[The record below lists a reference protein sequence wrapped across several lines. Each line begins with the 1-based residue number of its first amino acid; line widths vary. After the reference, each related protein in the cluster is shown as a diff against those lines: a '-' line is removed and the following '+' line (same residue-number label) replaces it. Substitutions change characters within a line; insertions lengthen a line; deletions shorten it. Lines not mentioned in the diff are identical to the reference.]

1 MYIDDSPQPFRSK
14 GALSSCAT
22 GLSSVPLG
30 LPLVQT
36 DNSATVKRASR
47 TDCSKTDSE
56 CRPPTEAFGETVS
69 DSHLLPVSQTKDTLR
84 SPLSTHFVHVSV

>member
-22 GLSSVPLG
+22 ELSSVPLV

-36 DNSATVKRASR
+36 DTSTTVTRASR
-47 TDCSKTDSE
+47 TDCSTTDSE

-69 DSHLLPVSQTKDTLR
+69 DSLSPVSQTTKTLR
-84 SPLSTHFVHVSV
+84 SPLPTHFSTHVY